1 MSEPPTSEPA
11 GVNGEPTAETTV
23 AAGETTVD
31 IKPRSRDVTDGYE
44 RAPARAMLRAIGMTD
59 DDWDKAQVGVCSSW
73 NEVTPCNMPLD
84 RLAKRSK
91 QGVRDAGAFPIEFT
105 TIAVSDGISMGHEG
119 MRASLVSREVIADSV
134 ETVMH
139 AERLDA
145 LVTLAGCDKS
155 LPGMLMAAA
164 RLNVPSVFVYGGSIL
179 PGHHNGRALDIVSVF
194 EAVGAH
200 AAGTLDD
207 AGLDAIERNACPT
220 EGSCAGMFTANTMA
234 SVAEALGMSLPGSAS
249 APAVDRRR
257 DDDAYAAGQA
267 VVGLLRAGIRPRQIM
282 TKQAFENAIAVV
294 MALGGSTNAVLH
306 LLAIAAEA
314 RVDLALDDFNRIAAR
329 VPHIADTK
337 PGGTYHMADVD
348 RIGGIPVVMRH
359 LLDAGLLHGDCLTVT
374 GRTVAENLAAI
385 DPPAP
390 DGEVIH
396 PLDDPIHAVGGIA
409 VLTGSLAPKGGV
421 VKVAGITFDRFEGP
435 ARVFD
440 GEDGAMEAILAGS
453 IEPGTVVV
461 IRYEGPKG
469 GPGMREMLAV
479 TGAMK
484 GAGRGGDC
492 ALVTD
497 GRFSGGTHGF
507 CIGHV
512 APEAVDGGPI
522 ALVAD
527 GDRIAIDVDAKTIDL
542 LVDAPELA
550 RRRGEWKL
558 PEPRYT
564 SGVLAKYARLA
575 SGAERGA
582 ITEA

>member
-1 MSEPPTSEPA
+1 MSSQQGDVP
-11 GVNGEPTAETTV
+11 
-23 AAGETTVD
+23 VD
-31 IKPRSRDVTDGYE
+31 IKPRSRDVTDGPSK
-44 RAPARAMLRAIGMTD
+44 APARAMLRAIGMTD
-59 DDWDKAQVGVCSSW
+59 DDWGKPQVAVASSW
-73 NEVTPCNMPLD
+73 NEVTPCNLPLD

-91 QGVRDAGAFPIEFT
+91 VGVRDAGGFPIEFT

-134 ETVMH
+134 ETMMH
-139 AERLDA
+139 AERFDG
-145 LVTLAGCDKS
+145 LVTFAGCDKS
-155 LPGMLMAAA
+155 LPGMLMASA
-164 RLNVPSVFVYGGSIL
+164 RLNLPSVFLYGGSIL
-179 PGHHNGRALDIVSVF
+179 PGSHKGQPTDIVSVF

-200 AAGTLDD
+200 AAGTIDD
-207 AGLDAIERNACPT
+207 AELDAIERGACPS

-234 SVAEALGMSLPGSAS
+234 SVAEAIGMSLPGSS
-249 APAVDRRR
+249 TPPAPDSRR
-257 DDDAYAAGQA
+257 DDFAYASGQA
-267 VVGLLRAGIRPRQIM
+267 VVRLLEQGIRPRQIL
-282 TKQAFENAIAVV
+282 TKEAFENAIAIV

-314 RVDLALDDFNRIAAR
+314 RVDLALEDFNKVAAR

-337 PGGTYHMADVD
+337 PHGKYHMTDID

-359 LLDAGLLHGDCLTVT
+359 LLEAGLLHGDCLTVT
-374 GRTVAENLAAI
+374 GKTIAENLDDLDA
-385 DPPAP
+385 PSP
-390 DGEVIH
+390 DGAVIH
-396 PLDDPIHAVGGIA
+396 PLSDPIHKVGGIA
-409 VLTGSLAPKGGV
+409 VLKGTLAPKGAV
-421 VKVAGITFDRFEGP
+421 VKVAGIDHLQFEGR

-440 GEDGAMEAILAGS
+440 GEAAAMEAVLAEQ
-453 IEPGTVVV
+453 IEAGDIVV

-469 GPGMREMLAV
+469 GPGMREMLAI

-484 GAGRGGDC
+484 GVGRGGDA
-492 ALVTD
+492 ALITD

-522 ALVAD
+522 AFVEE
-527 GDRIAIDVDAKTIDL
+527 GDRIRIDVVGHTIDL
-542 LVDAPELA
+542 LVDDATIEERKA
-550 RRRGEWKL
+550 RWKL

>member
-1 MSEPPTSEPA
+1 MAEHSETPIS
-11 GVNGEPTAETTV
+11 
-23 AAGETTVD
+23 
-31 IKPRSRDVTDGYE
+31 IKPRSYEVTDGPQ

-59 DDWDKAQVGVCSSW
+59 DDWVKAQVGVCSSW

-91 QGVRDAGAFPIEFT
+91 EGVRNAGAYPIEFM

-139 AERLDA
+139 AERFDA
-145 LVTLAGCDKS
+145 LITFAGCDKS

-164 RLNVPSVFVYGGSIL
+164 RLDLPSVFLYGGSIL
-179 PGHHNGRALDIVSVF
+179 PGRRGDEALDIVSVF

-200 AAGTLDD
+200 AAGSMSD
-207 AGLDAIERNACPT
+207 AELGEIERLACPT

-249 APAVDRRR
+249 PPAVDRRR
-257 DDDAYAAGQA
+257 DDFAYSSGLA
-267 VVGLLRAGIRPRQIM
+267 VVNLLDRGITARQIM
-282 TKQAFENAIAVV
+282 TKQAFENAIAIV

-306 LLAIAAEA
+306 LLAIANEA
-314 RVDLALDDFNRIAAR
+314 RVDVTLDDFNKVADR

-337 PGGTYHMADVD
+337 PHGKYHMTDVD
-348 RIGGIPVVMRH
+348 RIGGVPVVLRE
-359 LLDAGLLHGDCLTVT
+359 LLEAGLIHGDCMTVT
-374 GRTVAENLAAI
+374 GKTMAENLEEL
-385 DPPAP
+385 DPPRP
-390 DGEVIH
+390 DGAVIM
-396 PLDDPIHAVGGIA
+396 PLSNPIHEDGGI
-409 VLTGSLAPKGGV
+409 VILTGSLAPKGSV
-421 VKVAGITFDRFEGP
+421 IKVAGIDFDHFEGT

-440 GEDGAMEAILAGS
+440 GEDGAMEAIIEGT

-492 ALVTD
+492 ALLTD

-512 APEAVDGGPI
+512 APEAVVGGPI
-522 ALVAD
+522 AFVQD
-527 GDRIAIDVDAKTIDL
+527 GDRIIIDIKGRSIDL
-542 LVDAPELA
+542 MVDEAELES
-550 RRRGEWKL
+550 RRGQWKL

-564 SGVLAKYARLA
+564 SGVLAKFARLVT
-575 SGAERGA
+575 GADRGA
-582 ITEA
+582 ITEP